1 MIFCEFL
8 EDVGPDEV
16 DEVIDLLAAVGVL
29 IAEGVEDDAAV
40 DVDVLAEGVVL
51 KGVSSVDDRRGDVLF
66 LLPGLLLKKGL
77 VILEVLKG
85 GLDPEVDLVLE

>member
-16 DEVIDLLAAVGVL
+16 DEVVDLLAAIGVL

-51 KGVSSVDDRRGDVLF
+51 EGQLF
-66 LLPGLLLKKGL
+66 FQFLGISFTPGA
-77 VILEVLKG
+77 VQ
-85 GLDPEVDLVLE
+85 